1 MVAALVAV
9 ALGAITNIFTGALP
23 ESWTWSQDWRLM
35 GAVFVVLSILA
46 VLTAVAQYRHGDS
59 GTPVPALRAVVNLL
73 SFGYGRAYRR
83 WVRDDRRTVDTKG
96 LITIGPSSPELEAVF
111 VDVALTS
118 RAPGQVSSGL
128 LGTDLEPARRRSV
141 WEFLNRRSRSVLAV
155 LGVPGSGKTTLLSHV
170 ARRTADSH
178 RDGGGRSPYY
188 RSCVNTPT
196 RSWPIP
202 RSVCPH

>member
-1 MVAALVAV
+1 MTASRRPTTGVAYTVVAALVAV

-59 GTPVPALRAVVNLL
+59 GTPVPA
-73 SFGYGRAYRR
+73 RR
-83 WVRDDRRTVDTKG
+83 WVGDDRRTVDTKG

-155 LGVPGSGKTTLLSHV
+155 LGAPGSGKTTLLSHV

>member
-1 MVAALVAV
+1 MTGSRRPTTGIAYTMVAALVAV

-59 GTPVPALRAVVNLL
+59 GTPVPA
-73 SFGYGRAYRR
+73 RR
-83 WVRDDRRTVDTKG
+83 WVGDDRRTVDTKG

-155 LGVPGSGKTTLLSHV
+155 LGAPGSGKTTLLSHV